1 MPEERRRLQL
11 PRSEW
16 VKAIK
21 VSKTARRTRKTLW
34 IIFSLGLSISPIA
47 HESKAAQ
54 PELSVR
60 NAEQLGAS
68 QFRSVQGPSRPW
80 SADTFR
86 YLAANEQTAQ
96 AAEPR
101 RRAQN
106 QPVTEERP
114 AESQQPVS
122 PVGVAPESKQEVLP
136 SWMVRTFDLPGA
148 GVLTP
153 KGTLIVE
160 PYLQFAH
167 LSSNRV
173 TLTGFT
179 IVPAITIGL
188 INIQGVSRDIY
199 TAALVGRYG
208 LTNRLEVEVRVPG
221 LYREDS
227 ITQRPIATP
236 SQADTLSTFNGWG
249 LGDVEATGRFQI
261 NQGGPDKPYFI
272 GFTRFKSISGT
283 GPFEV
288 PIDPITGV
296 QTELPTG
303 SGFYIFQPGL
313 TMLYPSD
320 PVVLFS
326 SVSFIYN
333 IPRDVGGGVG
343 RVDPGSGGNAN
354 LGIGVSLNEK
364 LSLTLG
370 YDHTIFSKPTS
381 ASNLL
386 LTTAPQVTHIGVL
399 LLGGS
404 YRWSDRS
411 FINFVVGVGATREA
425 PDLQVTLR
433 IPTAFPLGKWFS
445 RLNSSDS
452 SSDPSGLSRENR

>member
-1 MPEERRRLQL
+1 MYRYERGPSIELL
-11 PRSEW
+11 
-16 VKAIK
+16 
-21 VSKTARRTRKTLW
+21 KTVRNTCEASYV
-34 IIFSLGLSISPIA
+34 ILGLGCM
-47 HESKAAQ
+47 
-54 PELSVR
+54 LSLVPSQGY
-60 NAEQLGAS
+60 ATQLGLVDRPVEQRGTDDRRNLQNTRSWSRGDAS
-68 QFRSVQGPSRPW
+68 
-80 SADTFR
+80 R
-86 YLAANEQTAQ
+86 YLTVNQQTAQ
-96 AAEPR
+96 AARPQR
-101 RRAQN
+101 REQI
-106 QPVTEERP
+106 QPATEERP
-114 AESQQPVS
+114 VEGSKPPG
-122 PVGVAPESKQEVLP
+122 PVGVAPQSPQEVLP

-167 LSSNRV
+167 LSNNRV
-173 TLTGFT
+173 TLVGFSV
-179 IVPAITIGL
+179 VPAITAGF

-208 LTNRLEVEVRVPG
+208 LTNRLEVEVRLPY

-236 SQADTLSTFNGWG
+236 SQADTISTFSGSG
-249 LGDVEATGRFQI
+249 LGDVETTGRFQI

-272 GFTRFKSISGT
+272 GFTRFKSVSGT

-288 PIDPITGV
+288 PRDPITGV

-313 TMLYPSD
+313 TMLFPSD

-333 IPRDVGGGVG
+333 IPRDVGGEIG
-343 RVDPGSGGNAN
+343 RIDPGSGGNAN
-354 LGIGVSLNEK
+354 VGLGVSLNEK
-364 LSLTLG
+364 LSLTIG
-370 YDHTIFSKPTS
+370 YDHTVFSRPTS

-386 LTTAPQVTHIGVL
+386 LTTTPRATQIGVL
-399 LLGGS
+399 LIGGS

-433 IPTAFPLGKWFS
+433 IPTAFPLWK
-445 RLNSSDS
+445 
-452 SSDPSGLSRENR
+452 

>member
-1 MPEERRRLQL
+1 MQRVIRKVFEAV
-11 PRSEW
+11 W
-16 VKAIK
+16 V
-21 VSKTARRTRKTLW
+21 
-34 IIFSLGLSISPIA
+34 IFSLGSILNLMVSEA
-47 HESKAAQ
+47 SAAQ
-54 PELSVR
+54 PRL
-60 NAEQLGAS
+60 LGKRMDLAPIQRGVNLPERTS
-68 QFRSVQGPSRPW
+68 QFCPDPSQ
-80 SADTFR
+80 
-86 YLAANEQTAQ
+86 YLVANRQTAQ

-101 RRAQN
+101 RSEQD
-106 QPVTEERP
+106 QSVTEESP
-114 AESQQPVS
+114 AEGPKPTG
-122 PVGVAPESKQEVLP
+122 PVGIAPASPQEILP

-167 LSSNRV
+167 LSNSRV

-179 IVPAITIGL
+179 IVPALTIGL

-208 LTNRLEVEVRVPG
+208 ITNRLEVEVRVPS

-236 SQADTLSTFNGWG
+236 SQTDTISTFNGSG
-249 LGDVEATGRFQI
+249 LGDVETTGRFQI
-261 NQGGPDKPYFI
+261 NQGGPDKPYLI
-272 GFTRFKSISGT
+272 GFARFKSRSGT
-283 GPFEV
+283 GPFDV
-288 PIDPITGV
+288 PRDPVTGV
-296 QTELPTG
+296 QTDLPTG

-313 TMLYPSD
+313 TMLFPSD

-333 IPRDVGGGVG
+333 IPRDVGGQIGHI
-343 RVDPGSGGNAN
+343 DPGSGGNAN
-354 LGIGVSLNEK
+354 VGLGVSLNEK

-370 YDHTIFSKPTS
+370 YDHTVFSRPTS
-381 ASNLL
+381 ASNIL
-386 LTTAPQVTHIGVL
+386 LTTTPHVTQIGVL
-399 LLGGS
+399 LIGGS

-411 FINFVVGVGATREA
+411 FINFIVGVGATREA

-433 IPTAFPLGKWFS
+433 IPTAFPLW
-445 RLNSSDS
+445 
-452 SSDPSGLSRENR
+452 NR

>member
-1 MPEERRRLQL
+1 MQKTVGKIRAALQ
-11 PRSEW
+11 
-16 VKAIK
+16 V
-21 VSKTARRTRKTLW
+21 
-34 IIFSLGLSISPIA
+34 IFSLGLTLSLMVS
-47 HESKAAQ
+47 EVDAAQ
-54 PELSVR
+54 LGLVDRYVDQSGTDDWVDFQGPRLQWPR
-60 NAEQLGAS
+60 NAS
-68 QFRSVQGPSRPW
+68 
-80 SADTFR
+80 R
-86 YLAANEQTAQ
+86 YLTANEQKAQ
-96 AAEPR
+96 TNGSR
-101 RRAQN
+101 RREQKKEPATQERD
-106 QPVTEERP
+106 TEGP
-114 AESQQPVS
+114 TSS
-122 PVGVAPESKQEVLP
+122 GPVGVAPEKKQELLP

-167 LSSNRV
+167 LSSSRV

-179 IVPAITIGL
+179 IVPAITVGL

-208 LTNRLEVEVRVPG
+208 LTNRLEVEVRLPY

-249 LGDVEATGRFQI
+249 LGDVETTGRFQL
-261 NQGGPDKPYFI
+261 NQGGPDKPYFV
-272 GFTRFKSISGT
+272 GFARFKSISGT

-288 PIDPITGV
+288 PTDPLTGV

-303 SGFYIFQPGL
+303 SGFYIFQPGV

-333 IPRDVGGGVG
+333 VPRDVGNGIG

-364 LSLTLG
+364 LSLTMG

-399 LLGGS
+399 LIGGS

-433 IPTAFPLGKWFS
+433 MPTAVPLGKWLS
-445 RLNSSDS
+445 RLTSSDGNTNTS
-452 SSDPSGLSRENR
+452 TPSQ

>member
-1 MPEERRRLQL
+1 MD
-11 PRSEW
+11 W
-16 VKAIK
+16 IG
-21 VSKTARRTRKTLW
+21 RKTCAAIW
-34 IIFSLGLSISPIA
+34 ITLPLGLILNLVASEVS
-47 HESKAAQ
+47 AAQ
-54 PELSVR
+54 PGL
-60 NAEQLGAS
+60 LGKLMNQTLVNQGVNHPERTLRSCPDPS
-68 QFRSVQGPSRPW
+68 QYLVANTQIAQTVGPPRPERDAPVAQEPPVETK
-80 SADTFR
+80 SAG
-86 YLAANEQTAQ
+86 
-96 AAEPR
+96 
-101 RRAQN
+101 
-106 QPVTEERP
+106 
-114 AESQQPVS
+114 
-122 PVGVAPESKQEVLP
+122 PVGVAPESKTEVLP

-167 LSSNRV
+167 LSNNRV
-173 TLTGFT
+173 TLSGFS
-179 IVPAITIGL
+179 VLPAITAGF

-208 LTNRLEVEVRVPG
+208 ITNRLEVEVRVPY

-236 SQADTLSTFNGWG
+236 SQADTISRFSGSG
-249 LGDVEATGRFQI
+249 LGDVETTGRFQL

-272 GFTRFKSISGT
+272 GFARFKSTSGT

-288 PIDPITGV
+288 PRDLLTGV

-313 TMLYPSD
+313 TMLFPSD

-326 SVSFIYN
+326 SISFIYN
-333 IPRDVGGGVG
+333 IPRNVGGEIGHI
-343 RVDPGSGGNAN
+343 DPGSGGNAN
-354 LGIGVSLNEK
+354 VGLGISLNEK

-370 YDHTIFSKPTS
+370 YDHTVFSRPTS

-386 LTTAPQVTHIGVL
+386 LTTTPHVTQIGVL
-399 LLGGS
+399 LIGGS

-425 PDLQVTLR
+425 PDLQVTFR
-433 IPTAFPLGKWFS
+433 IPTAFSLWK
-445 RLNSSDS
+445 
-452 SSDPSGLSRENR
+452 

>member
-1 MPEERRRLQL
+1 MQKTVGKIREAFRIICSMGFALGLMVSELDAAPPGLTDRHADQSGTGQFTNLQGPSPQWSTDTSPYLLAVNQQAAQAAGPRRREKNQPTPEER
-11 PRSEW
+11 P
-16 VKAIK
+16 
-21 VSKTARRTRKTLW
+21 
-34 IIFSLGLSISPIA
+34 
-47 HESKAAQ
+47 
-54 PELSVR
+54 
-60 NAEQLGAS
+60 
-68 QFRSVQGPSRPW
+68 
-80 SADTFR
+80 
-86 YLAANEQTAQ
+86 
-96 AAEPR
+96 
-101 RRAQN
+101 
-106 QPVTEERP
+106 TEG
-114 AESQQPVS
+114 QQPAG
-122 PVGVAPESKQEVLP
+122 PVGVAPQSPQEVLP

-167 LSSNRV
+167 LSNNRV
-173 TLTGFT
+173 TLTGFS
-179 IVPAITIGL
+179 VLPGFAAGF

-208 LTNRLEVEVRVPG
+208 LTNRLEVEVRVPY

-227 ITQRPIATP
+227 ITQRPILTQ
-236 SQADTLSTFNGWG
+236 SQGDTISTFNGWG
-249 LGDVEATGRFQI
+249 LGDVETTGRFQI

-272 GFTRFKSISGT
+272 GFARFKSTSGT

-288 PIDPITGV
+288 PRDLLTGV

-313 TMLYPSD
+313 TLLYPSD

-333 IPRDVGGGVG
+333 VPRDVGGGIG

-354 LGIGVSLNEK
+354 LGIGLSLNEK

-399 LLGGS
+399 LIGGS

-411 FINFVVGVGATREA
+411 FINFVVGVGATRDA

-433 IPTAFPLGKWFS
+433 IPTAFPLGNPLGKWLG
-445 RLNSSDS
+445 RLTSSEGS
-452 SSDPSGLSRENR
+452 ANTSTPSQ

>member
-1 MPEERRRLQL
+1 VQR
-11 PRSEW
+11 
-16 VKAIK
+16 V
-21 VSKTARRTRKTLW
+21 VRKTFEAVW
-34 IIFSLGLSISPIA
+34 IILSLGLILNLTISEA
-47 HESKAAQ
+47 SAAQ
-54 PELSVR
+54 PGL
-60 NAEQLGAS
+60 LGKRMDRPLINKGVNLPEKTRQFCPDPS
-68 QFRSVQGPSRPW
+68 Q
-80 SADTFR
+80 
-86 YLAANEQTAQ
+86 YLVANELIAQTV
-96 AAEPR
+96 EPQR
-101 RRAQN
+101 PQ
-106 QPVTEERP
+106 QDESDVQERP
-114 AESQQPVS
+114 AETKPAG

-167 LSSNRV
+167 LSNNRV

-179 IVPAITIGL
+179 IVPAITAGF

-208 LTNRLEVEVRVPG
+208 ITNRLEVEVRVPY

-236 SQADTLSTFNGWG
+236 SQTDTISTFNGSG
-249 LGDVEATGRFQI
+249 LGDVETTGRFQI
-261 NQGGPDKPYFI
+261 NQGGPDKPYLI
-272 GFTRFKSISGT
+272 GFARFKSRSGT
-283 GPFEV
+283 GPFDV
-288 PIDPITGV
+288 PRDPVTGV
-296 QTELPTG
+296 QTDLPTG

-313 TMLYPSD
+313 TMLFPSD

-333 IPRDVGGGVG
+333 IPRDVGGQIGHI
-343 RVDPGSGGNAN
+343 DPGSGGNAN
-354 LGIGVSLNEK
+354 VGLGVSLNEK

-370 YDHTIFSKPTS
+370 YDHTVFSRPTS
-381 ASNLL
+381 ASNIL
-386 LTTAPQVTHIGVL
+386 LTTTPHVTQIGVL
-399 LLGGS
+399 LIGGS

-411 FINFVVGVGATREA
+411 FVNFVVGVGATREA

-433 IPTAFPLGKWFS
+433 IPTAFPLSFWSK
-445 RLNSSDS
+445 
-452 SSDPSGLSRENR
+452 

>member
-1 MPEERRRLQL
+1 MQRI
-11 PRSEW
+11 
-16 VKAIK
+16 V
-21 VSKTARRTRKTLW
+21 RKTFEAIWL
-34 IIFSLGLSISPIA
+34 IQALGLILNLTVSEAS
-47 HESKAAQ
+47 AAQ
-54 PELSVR
+54 PGLLGKRLNQTAVYKGMNLPDRTS
-60 NAEQLGAS
+60 QLCPDPS
-68 QFRSVQGPSRPW
+68 QFLV
-80 SADTFR
+80 
-86 YLAANEQTAQ
+86 ANKQ
-96 AAEPR
+96 AAQTTRPQRPEPNEPV
-101 RRAQN
+101 AQE
-106 QPVTEERP
+106 PPGETRP
-114 AESQQPVS
+114 AG
-122 PVGVAPESKQEVLP
+122 PVGVAPENKKEILP

-208 LTNRLEVEVRVPG
+208 LTNRLEVEVRIPY

-236 SQADTLSTFNGWG
+236 SQTDTISTFNGSG
-249 LGDVEATGRFQI
+249 LGDIETTGRFQI

-272 GFTRFKSISGT
+272 GFARFKSTSGT

-288 PIDPITGV
+288 PQDPLTGV

-303 SGFYIFQPGL
+303 SGFYIFQPGITVL
-313 TMLYPSD
+313 FPSD
-320 PVVLFS
+320 PVVFFGGA
-326 SVSFIYN
+326 SFIYN
-333 IPRDVGGGVG
+333 IPRDVGGGIG

-354 LGIGVSLNEK
+354 VGLGVSLNEK

-370 YDHTIFSKPTS
+370 YDHTVFSKPTS

-399 LLGGS
+399 LIGGS

-425 PDLQVTLR
+425 PDLQVTFR
-433 IPTAFPLGKWFS
+433 VPMAFSLW
-445 RLNSSDS
+445 R
-452 SSDPSGLSRENR
+452 

>member
-1 MPEERRRLQL
+1 MTMQPSCIAFWVVASLGLIVSLNASVVDAATLRLVSQPVDRASICRFENPRESRSQWLRKPSRYLVADQKSAPTNAPRRREPYQSVPEER
-11 PRSEW
+11 P
-16 VKAIK
+16 
-21 VSKTARRTRKTLW
+21 
-34 IIFSLGLSISPIA
+34 
-47 HESKAAQ
+47 
-54 PELSVR
+54 
-60 NAEQLGAS
+60 
-68 QFRSVQGPSRPW
+68 
-80 SADTFR
+80 
-86 YLAANEQTAQ
+86 
-96 AAEPR
+96 
-101 RRAQN
+101 
-106 QPVTEERP
+106 TEN
-114 AESQQPVS
+114 QQPDG
-122 PVGVAPESKQEVLP
+122 PVGVAPQNPKEVLP

-179 IVPAITIGL
+179 IVPAVTIGL

-199 TAALVGRYG
+199 TAAFVARYG

-227 ITQRPIATP
+227 ITQRPVATP

-249 LGDVEATGRFQI
+249 LGDVETTGRFQL
-261 NQGGPDKPYFI
+261 NQGGPDKPYFV
-272 GFTRFKSISGT
+272 GFARFKSVSGT

-288 PIDPITGV
+288 PTDPLTGV

-333 IPRDVGGGVG
+333 IPRDIGGGVG

-354 LGIGVSLNEK
+354 LGLGLSLNEK

-399 LLGGS
+399 LFGGS
-404 YRWSDRS
+404 YRWSDQS
-411 FINFVVGVGATREA
+411 FVNFVVGIGATREA

-433 IPTAFPLGKWFS
+433 IPTAFPLENPFAKWFS
-445 RLNSSDS
+445 RPVSSTRS
-452 SSDPSGLSRENR
+452 VNTATSFQ

>member
-1 MPEERRRLQL
+1 MPEEPRRLHL
-11 PRSEW
+11 SRSERG
-16 VKAIK
+16 KTIE
-21 VSKTARRTRKTLW
+21 VSKTARRTHRVFL
-34 IIFSLGLSISPIA
+34 IIFSLGLSASPIA
-47 HESKAAQ
+47 SEIKAAQ

-60 NAEQLGAS
+60 HADQLGTS
-68 QFRSVQGPSRPW
+68 QFTNVQGPSRPW
-80 SADTFR
+80 STDTSQ
-86 YLAANEQTAQ
+86 YLAANQQTAQ
-96 AAEPR
+96 AAGPR
-101 RRAQN
+101 RREKN
-106 QPVTEERP
+106 QPAPEDRP
-114 AESQQPVS
+114 TESQQPAG
-122 PVGVAPESKQEVLP
+122 PVGVAPQSPKEVLP

-227 ITQRPIATP
+227 ITGRPISTP
-236 SQADTLSTFNGWG
+236 SQNDTVSTFNGWG

-288 PIDPITGV
+288 PTDPLTRV

-343 RVDPGSGGNAN
+343 TVDPGSGGNAN

-404 YRWSDRS
+404 YRWSERS
-411 FINFVVGVGATREA
+411 FVNFVVGVGATREA

-433 IPTAFPLGKWFS
+433 VPTAWPLGKW
-445 RLNSSDS
+445 
-452 SSDPSGLSRENR
+452 LSRFTSSESK

>member
-1 MPEERRRLQL
+1 VTLEGNFIDV
-11 PRSEW
+11 EW
-16 VKAIK
+16 MV
-21 VSKTARRTRKTLW
+21 RTSLAVVGF
-34 IIFSLGLSISPIA
+34 ILSLGLVVNPLVSDVS
-47 HESKAAQ
+47 AAQ
-54 PELSVR
+54 
-60 NAEQLGAS
+60 
-68 QFRSVQGPSRPW
+68 QGFLAKRMGRALMPKMIDLRESAAPSCPDPLLYRVV
-80 SADTFR
+80 
-86 YLAANEQTAQ
+86 NEQIVQSVEPQRQEPPVSEAQ
-96 AAEPR
+96 EQASD
-101 RRAQN
+101 N
-106 QPVTEERP
+106 ST
-114 AESQQPVS
+114 PVS
-122 PVGVAPESKQEVLP
+122 PVGIAPESKKEILP

-160 PYLQFAH
+160 PSLQFAH

-179 IVPAITIGL
+179 IVPAITVGL

-199 TAALVGRYG
+199 TASLVGRYG
-208 LTNRLEVEVRVPG
+208 ITNRLEVEVRVPY

-227 ITQRPIATP
+227 ITQRPVATP
-236 SQADTLSTFNGWG
+236 SQADTLSTFNGSG
-249 LGDVEATGRFQI
+249 LGDVEATGRYQI

-272 GFTRFKSISGT
+272 GFARFKSTSGT

-288 PIDPITGV
+288 PQDPVSGV

-313 TMLYPSD
+313 TVLFPSD
-320 PVVLFS
+320 PVVVFGGA
-326 SVSFIYN
+326 SFIYN
-333 IPRDVGGGVG
+333 IPRDVGNGIG

-354 LGIGVSLNEK
+354 IGLGLSLNEK

-386 LTTAPQVTHIGVL
+386 LTTAPQATHIGVL
-399 LLGGS
+399 LIGGS

-411 FINFVVGVGATREA
+411 FVNFVVGVGATREA

-433 IPTAFPLGKWFS
+433 IPMAFPLWK
-445 RLNSSDS
+445 
-452 SSDPSGLSRENR
+452 

>member
-1 MPEERRRLQL
+1 LIA
-11 PRSEW
+11 SEIN
-16 VKAIK
+16 A
-21 VSKTARRTRKTLW
+21 AP
-34 IIFSLGLSISPIA
+34 LGLANRHVDQS
-47 HESKAAQ
+47 
-54 PELSVR
+54 
-60 NAEQLGAS
+60 GTS
-68 QFRSVQGPSRPW
+68 QFTNLQGPSPQW
-80 SADTFR
+80 SKDTPQ
-86 YLAANEQTAQ
+86 YLAANQQTAQ
-96 AAEPR
+96 AAGPR
-101 RRAQN
+101 RREKN
-106 QPVTEERP
+106 QPPPEERP
-114 AESQQPVS
+114 TEGQQPAG
-122 PVGVAPESKQEVLP
+122 PVGVAPQSPQEVLP

-208 LTNRLEVEVRVPG
+208 LTNRLEVEVRVPY

-227 ITQRPIATP
+227 ITQRTVG
-236 SQADTLSTFNGWG
+236 QVTTTDTLSTFNGWG

-261 NQGGPDKPYFI
+261 NPGGPDKPYFI

-288 PIDPITGV
+288 PTDPLTGV

-320 PVVLFS
+320 PVVFFS
-326 SVSFIYN
+326 SISGIYN
-333 IPRDVGGGVG
+333 IPRDVGSGIG

-399 LLGGS
+399 LIGGS

-433 IPTAFPLGKWFS
+433 IPTAFPLGNPLGKWLG
-445 RLNSSDS
+445 RLRSSEGS
-452 SSDPSGLSRENR
+452 SNTSTPSQ

>member
-1 MPEERRRLQL
+1 MQRVIGKSFEA
-11 PRSEW
+11 
-16 VKAIK
+16 V
-21 VSKTARRTRKTLW
+21 W
-34 IIFSLGLSISPIA
+34 IILSLGLALYLMVS
-47 HESKAAQ
+47 EVRAAQ
-54 PELSVR
+54 PAL
-60 NAEQLGAS
+60 LGKLMDQALVNKRVTLPERTPQSCPDPS
-68 QFRSVQGPSRPW
+68 Q
-80 SADTFR
+80 
-86 YLAANEQTAQ
+86 YLVANEQITQTVKPQRREPNTPVAQEQ
-96 AAEPR
+96 AAEGPK
-101 RRAQN
+101 
-106 QPVTEERP
+106 PTG
-114 AESQQPVS
+114 
-122 PVGVAPESKQEVLP
+122 PVGVAPQSPQEVLP

-179 IVPAITIGL
+179 ILPAFVIGL
-188 INIQGVSRDIY
+188 INVQGVSRDIY

-208 LTNRLEVEVRVPG
+208 LTNRLEVEVRVPY

-227 ITQRPIATP
+227 ITQRPIDRQGATT
-236 SQADTLSTFNGWG
+236 DTLSTFNGWG

-261 NQGGPDKPYFI
+261 NQGGPEKPYFI
-272 GFTRFKSISGT
+272 GFARFKSTSGT

-288 PIDPITGV
+288 PTDPITEV

-313 TMLYPSD
+313 TLLYPSD

-326 SVSFIYN
+326 SVSGIYN
-333 IPRDVGGGVG
+333 IPRDVGGGIG
-343 RVDPGSGGNAN
+343 RIDPGSGGNAN

-399 LLGGS
+399 LIGGS

-411 FINFVVGVGATREA
+411 FVNFVVGVGATREA

-433 IPTAFPLGKWFS
+433 IPTAFSLWK
-445 RLNSSDS
+445 
-452 SSDPSGLSRENR
+452 

>member
-1 MPEERRRLQL
+1 MQ
-11 PRSEW
+11 
-16 VKAIK
+16 
-21 VSKTARRTRKTLW
+21 KTVGEIREAFRV
-34 IIFSLGLSISPIA
+34 IFSMGLALSLMVS
-47 HESKAAQ
+47 EVDAAQ
-54 PELSVR
+54 PWLTDRHADQSGTGR
-60 NAEQLGAS
+60 FTNL
-68 QFRSVQGPSRPW
+68 QGPSPQW
-80 SADTFR
+80 STDTSQ
-86 YLAANEQTAQ
+86 YLAANQQTAQ
-96 AAEPR
+96 AAGPR
-101 RRAQN
+101 RRERN
-106 QPVTEERP
+106 QPAPEERP
-114 AESQQPVS
+114 TEGQQPAG
-122 PVGVAPESKQEVLP
+122 PVGVAPESKKEILP
-136 SWMVRTFDLPGA
+136 SWIGRAIDLPGA

-179 IVPAITIGL
+179 ILPAFVIGL
-188 INIQGVSRDIY
+188 INVQGVSRDIY
-199 TAALVGRYG
+199 TAAFVGRYG
-208 LTNRLEVEVRVPG
+208 ITNRLEVEVRVPY

-227 ITQRPIATP
+227 ITQRRLFEQTTT
-236 SQADTLSTFNGWG
+236 DTLSTFNGWG
-249 LGDVEATGRFQI
+249 LGDVEATGRFQL
-261 NQGGPDKPYFI
+261 NQGGPEKPYFV
-272 GFTRFKSISGT
+272 GFARFKSTSGT

-288 PIDPITGV
+288 PRDLTGV

-333 IPRDVGGGVG
+333 VPRDVGGGIG

-386 LTTAPQVTHIGVL
+386 LTTAPQVTHIGTL
-399 LLGGS
+399 LIGGS
-404 YRWSDRS
+404 YRWSERS
-411 FINFVVGVGATREA
+411 FVNFVVGVGATREA

-433 IPTAFPLGKWFS
+433 IPTAFPLGNPLGKW
-445 RLNSSDS
+445 
-452 SSDPSGLSRENR
+452 LSRMTSSEGSANTSTPSQ

>member
-1 MPEERRRLQL
+1 VQR
-11 PRSEW
+11 
-16 VKAIK
+16 V
-21 VSKTARRTRKTLW
+21 VRKTFEAVCVIL
-34 IIFSLGLSISPIA
+34 SLGLIPNLMVSEVS
-47 HESKAAQ
+47 AAQ
-54 PELSVR
+54 PGLLGKRMARALVDKGVTLPETTP
-60 NAEQLGAS
+60 QLCPDPS
-68 QFRSVQGPSRPW
+68 Q
-80 SADTFR
+80 
-86 YLAANEQTAQ
+86 YLVANEQTAQ
-96 AAEPR
+96 TIEPQRPEPNAPVAEEQTP
-101 RRAQN
+101 
-106 QPVTEERP
+106 
-114 AESQQPVS
+114 ESQKPAG
-122 PVGVAPESKQEVLP
+122 PVGVAPERPKEVLP

-167 LSSNRV
+167 LSNNRV

-179 IVPAITIGL
+179 IVPAFTAGL

-208 LTNRLEVEVRVPG
+208 LTNRLEIEVRVPY

-236 SQADTLSTFNGWG
+236 SQTDTISTFNGSG
-249 LGDVEATGRFQI
+249 LGDVETTGRFQI

-272 GFTRFKSISGT
+272 GFARFKSTSGT

-288 PIDPITGV
+288 PRDPLTGI

-313 TMLYPSD
+313 TFLFPSD
-320 PVVLFS
+320 PVVLFCGA
-326 SVSFIYN
+326 SFIYN
-333 IPRDVGGGVG
+333 IPRDVGEGIG

-354 LGIGVSLNEK
+354 VGLGLSLNEK
-364 LSLTLG
+364 LSLTVG
-370 YDHTIFSKPTS
+370 YDHTVFSRPTS

-386 LTTAPQVTHIGVL
+386 LTTSPQVTQIGVL
-399 LLGGS
+399 LIGGS
-404 YRWSDRS
+404 YRWSERS
-411 FINFVVGVGATREA
+411 FVNFVVGVGATREA

-433 IPTAFPLGKWFS
+433 IPTAFSLWK
-445 RLNSSDS
+445 
-452 SSDPSGLSRENR
+452 